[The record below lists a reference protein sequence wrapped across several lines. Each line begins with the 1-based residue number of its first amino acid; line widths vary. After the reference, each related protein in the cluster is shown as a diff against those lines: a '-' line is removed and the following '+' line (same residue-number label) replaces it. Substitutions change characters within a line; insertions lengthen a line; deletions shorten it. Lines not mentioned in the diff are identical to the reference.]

1 MCVVPWQGR
10 RGNNSLFGSKFPHGV
25 RDSKD
30 AKKLAEELDGSERR
44 LIFDAIRKKMA
55 DQYMEHK
62 RLGNAEIHTDDLLM
76 IWYVSFAPAFAYG
89 FIDSALLILA
99 GQSIDST
106 IATYYGMTVMGA
118 AALANVLTNV
128 ILFQSQVQ
136 FESLIAKLG
145 LKYPVLSTEQM
156 FSKVVARVTIW
167 AKALGILLG
176 SVCGLF
182 PLLFYDNPSRE
193 EVERMYKVMVYL
205 KENHFHAAHDEEHQ
219 AAVNQA
225 IATGDKLLKISES
238 EKKQKDVVQ
247 SGVFDDEIAE
257 DSK

>member
-1 MCVVPWQGR
+1 
-10 RGNNSLFGSKFPHGV
+10 
-25 RDSKD
+25 
-30 AKKLAEELDGSERR
+30 
-44 LIFDAIRKKMA
+44 
-55 DQYMEHK
+55 
-62 RLGNAEIHTDDLLM
+62 
-76 IWYVSFAPAFAYG
+76 
-89 FIDSALLILA
+89 
-99 GQSIDST
+99 
-106 IATYYGMTVMGA
+106 
-118 AALANVLTNV
+118 
-128 ILFQSQVQ
+128 
-136 FESLIAKLG
+136 
-145 LKYPVLSTEQM
+145 M

-225 IATGDKLLKISES
+225 IATGDKLLKISEL